1 MTDITS
7 KIKRNRLGR
16 RSDHVK
22 LREHEHILRLQAQ
35 GKKLSEIARL
45 VGRSAGT
52 VRQQIKNVRTEKA
65 TPDQKRYSKVMQ
77 LVMLLEQ
84 FTAIPNPDTLL
95 LPVDEQQQEE
105 IVGAILSG
113 NGKPYMSAVHT
124 SINSP
129 WWTSLARVQLK
140 RHLSYEQDELLTQIS
155 NFSHEPKLKYAL
167 ELWEINAEAY
177 RQRKMEN
184 ADAKYLIAAYYGAL
198 QAARELHRELR
209 QTTTIGRFGN
219 VIRLLV

>member
-1 MTDITS
+1 LTDITG

-45 VGRSAGT
+45 TGRSAGT
-52 VRQQIKNVRTEKA
+52 VRQQIQNVRTEKA
-65 TPDQKRYSKVMQ
+65 TPAQKRYSQVMQ
-77 LVMLLEQ
+77 LVMFLEKL
-84 FTAIPNPDTLL
+84 TAIPNPDAQL
-95 LPVDEQQQEE
+95 LPIDEQQQEE

-113 NGKPYMSAVHT
+113 NGQPYRSVVYTGIH
-124 SINSP
+124 SP
-129 WWTSLARVQLK
+129 WWALHTRVQLK
-140 RHLSYEQDELLTQIS
+140 RYLSYEQDELLTQFS
-155 NFSHEPKLKYAL
+155 ELSHEPKLKYAL

-198 QAARELHRELR
+198 QAARELRKELR
-209 QTTTIGRFGN
+209 QDAN
-219 VIRLLV
+219 ALK